1 MSTQAERDE
10 RKRPGSEWLTPAWA
24 RKLRE
29 EHETMRTELLKAG
42 RIILDQERIIAELR
56 AERLAWY
63 APMAEA

>member
-1 MSTQAERDE
+1 MSTEAERTE
-10 RKRPGSEWLTPAWA
+10 RLGGGWLPPHKA
-24 RKLRE
+24 RKLRAD
-29 EHETMRTELLKAG
+29 HETMRTELLKAG